1 MTTLP
6 NVRLFK
12 QFAGKAGLGV
22 LLIGALLAG
31 VSVLPAAAQ
40 STYAS
45 ETSGGDATASEL
57 AQMLTSTVDSQRIR
71 ALQRVTELAYHTPD
85 VDLAPTVPALVDIYN
100 NDPDKRYRLAAVSAL
115 HAIGDEYGMKQI
127 RKRVLR
133 EPSLSV
139 QYAAVGALLH
149 HLGPH
154 AFSGEAG
161 AVSVARN
168 IIARKEE
175 AGRLSRTQQA
185 APIVAEKN

>member
-6 NVRLFK
+6 NVRLFA
-12 QFAGKAGLGV
+12 QSAIKAGLSV
-22 LLIGALLAG
+22 LLIGALLTGA
-31 VSVLPAAAQ
+31 SVLPAAAQ
-40 STYAS
+40 SAHIP
-45 ETSGGDATASEL
+45 ETPAGDVAVSEL
-57 AQMLTSTVDSQRIR
+57 AQMLTSTVDAQRIR

-85 VDLAPTVPALVDIYN
+85 VDLTPAVPALVDIYN

-115 HAIGDEYGMKQI
+115 HAIGDEQGMRQV
-127 RKRVLR
+127 RERVLR

-149 HLGPH
+149 HLGPY
-154 AFSGEAG
+154 AFSGG
-161 AVSVARN
+161 DVPIARN

-185 APIVAEKN
+185 APVVAEKN

>member
-6 NVRLFK
+6 NIRLFA
-12 QFAGKAGLGV
+12 QSAIKAGLGV
-22 LLIGALLAG
+22 VLIGVLLTG
-31 VSVLPAAAQ
+31 VSILPVAAQ
-40 STYAS
+40 STH
-45 ETSGGDATASEL
+45 TPDGDATVSEL
-57 AQMLTSTVDSQRIR
+57 AQMLTSTVDAQRIR

-85 VDLAPTVPALVDIYN
+85 VDLTSAVPALVDIYN

-115 HAIGDEYGMKQI
+115 HAIGDEQGMRQV

-149 HLGPH
+149 HLGPY
-154 AFSGEAG
+154 AFSGG
-161 AVSVARN
+161 DVPIARN

-175 AGRLSRTQQA
+175 AGRLSQTQQP
-185 APIVAEKN
+185 APVVADKN